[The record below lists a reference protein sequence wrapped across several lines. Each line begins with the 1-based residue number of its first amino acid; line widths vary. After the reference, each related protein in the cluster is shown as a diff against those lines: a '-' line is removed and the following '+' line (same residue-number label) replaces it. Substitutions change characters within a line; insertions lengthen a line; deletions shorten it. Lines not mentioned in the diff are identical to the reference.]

1 MSVLKP
7 KHSLV
12 GKSLVPVILKFKAQ
26 VERIEEC
33 DLNRLKK
40 GHALT
45 RYNLDELRTDGAVAS
60 SCSAAT
66 ASTTCSSSVSTASV
80 SQASGDKNM
89 ETRLRDIERKMESM
103 KEKSGEDQLRIEKLQ
118 MW

>member
-1 MSVLKP
+1 MLKP

-26 VERIEEC
+26 VERIEEY

-45 RYNLDELRTDGAVAS
+45 RY
-60 SCSAAT
+60 
-66 ASTTCSSSVSTASV
+66 
-80 SQASGDKNM
+80 
-89 ETRLRDIERKMESM
+89 
-103 KEKSGEDQLRIEKLQ
+103 
-118 MW
+118 

>member
-1 MSVLKP
+1 MMFPVDNYIYLFDYRMSVLKP

-45 RYNLDELRTDGAVAS
+45 RY
-60 SCSAAT
+60 
-66 ASTTCSSSVSTASV
+66 
-80 SQASGDKNM
+80 
-89 ETRLRDIERKMESM
+89 
-103 KEKSGEDQLRIEKLQ
+103 
-118 MW
+118 

>member
-1 MSVLKP
+1 MLKP

-40 GHALT
+40 GHAYLNFGILFPV
-45 RYNLDELRTDGAVAS
+45 R
-60 SCSAAT
+60 
-66 ASTTCSSSVSTASV
+66 
-80 SQASGDKNM
+80 
-89 ETRLRDIERKMESM
+89 
-103 KEKSGEDQLRIEKLQ
+103 
-118 MW
+118 